1 MPISSVINPPV
12 PQTNISIKPMVS
24 TSGNSQALESNSA
37 EERAI
42 AASTNKSGGLSRGD
56 RKTSSRDENQLAKR
70 KELLSKILTV
80 QRMNLTKGKV
90 EDIAFEIKSRISSG
104 QNITKQLLD
113 SQSGEAVH
121 LFLGLKDLQD
131 TVDPESEMGKSV
143 DEYIDM
149 MLIYKKRTLV
159 SWANTSSS
167 VSETTSNKDHAFGI
181 QSMLSEASQNGMS
194 IRGMFRNIV
203 EIGGEEAHRDIQRS
217 SIMALASDLESRP
230 SSTDSETLMKSLSA
244 LSNMQSITS
253 IYKIAEEKLGKLNLL
268 IDRPS
273 LSNSD
278 YVKITLDISDRFE
291 RSILTSY
298 SIVSLGV
305 SPSNEYKFCESVHEA
320 LSEYPKSLWEDDS
333 ERLAVASSIKGVM
346 NEIAESAAAERAIV
360 TNKFLKEKA

>member
-1 MPISSVINPPV
+1 MSISSFLNQPLL
-12 PQTNISIKPMVS
+12 QTNISTKPLIS
-24 TSGNSQALESNSA
+24 ANGNAHAQENNSA

-42 AASTNKSGGLSRGD
+42 AASTNKSGEISRGD
-56 RKTSSRDENQLAKR
+56 KKSSSRDEAQLAKR
-70 KELLSKILTV
+70 KELLSKIMTV
-80 QRMNLTKGKV
+80 QGMNLAKDKV
-90 EDIAFEIKSRISSG
+90 DDITSEIKSRISSG
-104 QNITKQLLD
+104 QNITKQILD
-113 SQSGEAVH
+113 SQGGEAVH
-121 LFLGLKDLQD
+121 LFLGLKDLKN

-149 MLIYKKRTLV
+149 MLIYKNRTLV

-203 EIGGEEAHRDIQRS
+203 DIGGEGAHRDIQSS
-217 SIMALASDLESRP
+217 SIKALASDLDSKP

-253 IYKIAEEKLGKLNLL
+253 IYKIAEEQLVKLNLMS
-268 IDRPS
+268 DRPS

-291 RSILTSY
+291 RSTLTSY
-298 SIVSLGV
+298 AIVSLGV
-305 SPSNEYKFCESVHEA
+305 SPSNEYKFCESVHKA
-320 LSEYPKSLWEDDS
+320 LSEYPKSLWEDDN

-346 NEIAESAAAERAIV
+346 NEIADSAAADRAIV
-360 TNKFLKEKA
+360 INKYFHENA